1 MRSLLIANRGEIAC
15 RIIRTAKRRGLR
27 TIAVYSDVDAGAQHV
42 LQADV
47 AVCIGA
53 AAAAS
58 SYLDISRIIAA
69 AKATSADAI
78 HPGYGF
84 LSENPAL
91 VDACVEAGIIF
102 VGPDSQAMRAM
113 GLKDAAKRLMQEA
126 GVPVVPG
133 YHGESQEDGLLLHEA
148 QSIGYPVLIKARAG
162 GGGKGMRRVNAPE
175 DFPAAL
181 AAAQREAQASFGDA
195 HVLIEKYVAAP
206 RHIEVQVFGDSHGN
220 VVHLFE
226 RDCSLQRRHQ
236 KVIEEAPAPGMSTA
250 VRAAMTDAAVKAAR
264 AINYQG
270 AGTVE
275 FIVDGSQGLRPDGFW
290 FMEMNTR
297 LQVEHPVTEAITGVD
312 LVDWQLRVAAGEALP
327 LQQSEL
333 QINGHAVE
341 ARLYAENPA
350 TGFLP
355 AVGELAR
362 FQLSDIGRTDSGV
375 VEGDVVLPYYDPL
388 LAKLITHADSRTT
401 AFNALARQLADS
413 VVLGAVTNREFLWQ
427 LVSHPQVLDGHFDTS
442 FIESHLA
449 DLLYSEQSYGLLAV
463 AAASLV
469 AAMGE
474 VAPIADSGSVARKLG
489 SWQIWGAARRQ
500 VRIELPEGFL
510 SGAPDSFLTVELQAL
525 AGLHGS
531 DGWCVRCPEL
541 EGFPESGI
549 TVMPA
554 GAGRIRVDE
563 CDYRLDLHR
572 QGAELSVQLGPCA
585 AQFTVVVPGLAG
597 ASGPA
602 GDTITSPMPGRVVGV
617 NCVSG
622 EVVKAGQSLIIVEAM
637 KMEQELCCERDGV
650 VDTISVRVDQQ
661 VAQGMELLRLKP
673 VDA

>member
-27 TIAVYSDVDAGAQHV
+27 TIAVYSEVDAGAQHV

-47 AVCIGA
+47 AVCIGEA
-53 AAAAS
+53 AASS

-69 AKATSADAI
+69 ARATGADAI

-91 VDACVEAGIIF
+91 VDACAEAGIIF

-133 YHGESQEDGLLLHEA
+133 YHGESQESGLLLQEA
-148 QSIGYPVLIKARAG
+148 LAIGYPVLIKARAG
-162 GGGKGMRRVNAPE
+162 GGGKGMRRVDAAE

-236 KVIEEAPAPGMSTA
+236 KVIEEAPAPGMSEA

-327 LQQSEL
+327 VQQSEL
-333 QINGHAVE
+333 RIDGHAVE

-355 AVGELAR
+355 AVGTLAR
-362 FQLSDIGRTDSGV
+362 FQLSDIGRMDSGV
-375 VEGDVVLPYYDPL
+375 IEGDEVLPFYDPL
-388 LAKLITHADSRTT
+388 LAKLITHADCRTT
-401 AFNALARQLADS
+401 AFSQLARQLADS
-413 VVLGAVTNREFLWQ
+413 VVLGTVTNREFLWQ
-427 LVSHPQVLDGHFDTS
+427 LVSHERVLDGNFDTS
-442 FIESHLA
+442 FIDTHLTK
-449 DLLYSEQSYGLLAV
+449 LLDSEQEFGLLAV
-463 AAASLV
+463 AATSLV
-469 AAMGE
+469 SAIGRS
-474 VAPIADSGSVARKLG
+474 VDPTDADTVARKLG
-489 SWQIWGAARRQ
+489 SWQLWGAAQRS
-500 VRIELPEGFL
+500 VRLEIPGKA
-510 SGAPDSFLTVELQAL
+510 SGTVHVLELQAL
-525 AGLHGS
+525 SGLEGKG
-531 DGWCVRCPEL
+531 GWCARCSTL
-541 EGFPESGI
+541 EGFPEAGI
-549 TVMPA
+549 KVRPVGT
-554 GAGRIRVDE
+554 GRIRVGEQDF
-563 CDYRLDLHR
+563 RLDLHR
-572 QGAELSVQLGPCA
+572 QQDEIYLQLGPYA
-585 AQFTVVVPGLAG
+585 AQFIVPFAGLAG
-597 ASGPA
+597 AGGPA
-602 GDTITSPMPGRVVGV
+602 ADTINSPMPGRVVGV
-617 NCVSG
+617 NCVPGDS
-622 EVVKAGQSLIIVEAM
+622 VKAGQPLIIVEAM

-650 VDTISVRVDQQ
+650 VESISVRVDEQIT
-661 VAQGMELLRLKP
+661 QGMELLRLK
-673 VDA
+673 ALEE